1 MKFPLPHK
9 WLSHPKIK
17 LLRVP
22 RQCTELPESQALW
35 NCFKNVLHRW
45 WQSQGSENMF
55 NNLFTG
61 LFVVTCH
68 FLSQDMIYAKHC
80 QICLATCPVSREIY
94 YTVFKAVNAKTC
106 IFFFRWRNWGTEWV
120 RKVRELV
127 SSGIENQCGDA
138 TWSKSW
144 TLLPFYLKHTHT
156 FCTLKHP
163 LSYYILKSHTL
174 GERKGG
180 DKEDGRRESLSS
192 PP

>member
-163 LSYYILKSHTL
+163 LSYYILKSRTL